1 MLFLLLKVVFTENV
15 VLSIIVLRGTKNR
28 EGVMKKSVIVLMLF
42 VFVMVFTGCAELEK
56 YIIKSNY
63 SAQEAEGQTVIN
75 AGANEA
81 YYAARKCLLDDGLK
95 IVRNSTSGPIILVGE
110 SYKMRSEGDRLT
122 NTLFT
127 NMLGGK
133 KATESVVEKEVKS
146 RQFIIKARYDQNW
159 KIIEGQLGI
168 LYTGNITGI
177 NGQGKVVKTIEANVL
192 GEERQRAMAKLK
204 SLIAEYT
211 KDSSKMG
218 Q

>member
-1 MLFLLLKVVFTENV
+1 
-15 VLSIIVLRGTKNR
+15 
-28 EGVMKKSVIVLMLF
+28 MKKSVIVLMLF

>member
-1 MLFLLLKVVFTENV
+1 
-15 VLSIIVLRGTKNR
+15 
-28 EGVMKKSVIVLMLF
+28 MKKSAIVLVLS
-42 VFVMVFTGCAELEK
+42 VFIFVFTGCAELEK
-56 YIIKSNY
+56 YMIKSNY
-63 SAQEAEGQTVIN
+63 NAQEAEGQTVIT

-110 SYKMRSEGDRLT
+110 RYKMRSEGDRLS
-122 NTLFT
+122 NTLFS

-146 RQFIIKARYDQNW
+146 RQFIIKARYDENW

-168 LYTGNITGI
+168 LYLGNITGV
-177 NGQGKVVKTIEANVL
+177 NGQGKVVKTIEASVS
-192 GEERQRAMAKLK
+192 EDEKQRAMKKLK
-204 SLIAEYT
+204 GLIAEYT